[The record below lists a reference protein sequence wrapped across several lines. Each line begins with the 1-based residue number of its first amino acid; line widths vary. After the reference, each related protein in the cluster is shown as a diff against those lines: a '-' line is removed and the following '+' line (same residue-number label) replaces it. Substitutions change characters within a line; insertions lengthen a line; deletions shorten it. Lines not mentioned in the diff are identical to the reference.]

1 MSDSTTNPTAGDESV
16 FTVTERART
25 KIAEIRAAEPN
36 ADTLALWIEVSG
48 QSGVDFTYDLYF
60 QPVADA
66 DDDDAVQHHDDV
78 PVVIPA
84 ASVDKLRGATLDL
97 SRDPQGG
104 MVITNP
110 NKPAAAPRPASPASP
125 AMGEAPS
132 GDLTGPVAERVA
144 QVLEEQINPAIAAHG
159 GFAELVAVDDDVA
172 YLRLSGGC
180 QGCGLAAVTL
190 SQGIEVAIRDS
201 IPEITRVVDVTDHE
215 SGDNPYFEAAKK

>member
-1 MSDSTTNPTAGDESV
+1 MSEPTANNPPSGDDAV
-16 FTVTERART
+16 FTVTERARE
-25 KIAEIRAAEPN
+25 KVAEIRAAESN
-36 ADTLALWIEVSG
+36 AGTLALWIEVTG
-48 QSGVDFTYDLYF
+48 QSGADFTYDLYF

-66 DDDDAVQHHDDV
+66 TGGDAVQHHDDV
-78 PVVIPA
+78 SVVIPA
-84 ASVDKLRGATLDL
+84 VSVDKLRGATLDL

-110 NKPAAAPRPASPASP
+110 NKPAPPPRPAASP
-125 AMGEAPS
+125 TMGDRPA
-132 GDLTGPVAERVA
+132 GDLTGPVAQRVA

-159 GFAELVAVDDDVA
+159 GFAELVAVEEEVA

-201 IPEITRVVDVTDHE
+201 VPEIARVVDVTDHE
-215 SGDNPYFEAAKK
+215 SGDNPYFESAKK